1 MEKLIKI
8 LNLLMVKTA
17 KKEAVWVKEDNG
29 FSIKLSNNSYLT
41 INRYFE
47 NYNGNIYVVDLFNEN
62 GYKILSADTSNE
74 DQNVIYEFAD
84 ELFYAITNV
93 YYKVNE
99 TLDGIIAE
107 LDSNQLIGDK
117 NFQVSKPKN
126 EASDDDDLPF

>member
-1 MEKLIKI
+1 
-8 LNLLMVKTA
+8 MVKTA